1 MKRLSTLLLITSI
14 FSASLD
20 AEDGHITY
28 EGKSGP
34 GKGKHVVLL
43 TGDEEYRG
51 EEGLPMMG
59 KILSQRHG
67 FKCTVLFSLNS
78 KGEIDPN
85 NQKSLSNP
93 SALGSA
99 DAIIMLLR
107 FRTWPD
113 EIYRHFDKACNRGIP
128 VLGLRTS
135 THAFRGKLGGFGKR
149 VLGEKWV
156 SHWGGHKREAC
167 RGAIEPSAKND
178 PILNGVTDVFA
189 DSDVYEAYPPKDAKI
204 LMRGLVLENMKPDSK
219 PSTRERKKGRG
230 INDPAMPVAWTRKHK
245 WPSGKTSNIF
255 TSTMGAATDLKS
267 EGLRRMIV
275 NALYAGLDMKVPE
288 KANVDYVDPYK
299 PLFYGFNTFRKG
311 IKPSDHALGKVLPA
325 GKK

>member
-1 MKRLSTLLLITSI
+1 MKKILPTIFAILLATSWVR
-14 FSASLD
+14 AAD
-20 AEDGHITY
+20 NHIVY
-28 EGKSGP
+28 E
-34 GKGKHVVLL
+34 GKGKHLVFL

-51 EEGLPMMG
+51 EEGLPMLA

-67 FKCTVLFSLNS
+67 FKCTVLFSLNA

-93 SALGSA
+93 KALDSA

-113 EIYRHFDKACNRGIP
+113 DIYQHFDAACNRGIP

-135 THAFRGKLGGFGKR
+135 THAFRGKRGGFGKR
-149 VLGEKWV
+149 VLGERWV

-167 RGAIEPSAKND
+167 RGAIEPSAKGD
-178 PILNGVTDVFA
+178 SILNGVTDVFA
-189 DSDVYEAYPPKDAKI
+189 DSDVYEAYPPKDAII

-219 PSTRERKKGRG
+219 PSTRQKKGRG
-230 INDPAMPVAWTRKHK
+230 INDPAMAVAWTRNHK
-245 WPSGKTSNIF
+245 WPSGKSSKIF
-255 TSTMGAATDLKS
+255 CTTMGAATDLQS

-275 NALYAGLDMKVPE
+275 NAVYAGLGMDVPK

-299 PLFYGFNTFRKG
+299 PLFYGFGSFRRG
-311 IKPSDHALGKVLPA
+311 IKPSDHVLGKVLP
-325 GKK
+325 GRKKK